1 MQKRPRRE
9 NLHVLKEEV
18 GRETMEEKRLSNVEF
33 DSLLY
38 LESPKAINIKAQ
50 GVESEANETL
60 G

>member
-1 MQKRPRRE
+1 
-9 NLHVLKEEV
+9 
-18 GRETMEEKRLSNVEF
+18 MEEKRLSNVEF